1 MSIVGIWNTVH
12 VISSFNLITQGFQ
25 WKYQTGVLRTSHHFV
40 LSRQIWVNLPLKTLP
55 VGGQAT
61 DRPHSLNHWS
71 PPLLSGCMNR
81 SSMLCYPLVQLMLSV
96 SCLGGDVLDSFYEF
110 QVCAYWSD
118 WARGQFLL
126 WPGLQMS
133 RHLARLGRKGEE
145 TLAVS
150 QIYIFLVRD
159 IIAIERGVLER
170 GSWCNLALCDAI

>member
-1 MSIVGIWNTVH
+1 MWRSLSIVGIWNTVH

-118 WARGQFLL
+118 WARSQRSISSLT
-126 WPGLQMS
+126 WAPDEQ
-133 RHLARLGRKGEE
+133 
-145 TLAVS
+145 TLS
-150 QIYIFLVRD
+150 QAGKKRRGDPCGVPNIYIF
-159 IIAIERGVLER
+159 
-170 GSWCNLALCDAI
+170 S